1 MGQDIFV
8 VRLKTIQDF
17 PPGYGK
23 RWETYQDKSAS
34 VEGAIQN
41 LIESVEHISD
51 DAEFMEKLFADNKW
65 IEVEVNVRKMVKT
78 QTARMVSRD

>member
-1 MGQDIFV
+1 VGQDIFV

-23 RWETYQDKSAS
+23 RWEQYQDKSAS

-41 LIESVEHISD
+41 LIEAVEYISD